1 MTTLAEQHQI
11 VRKDYVPEETNLVP
25 GESSFISWIT
35 MDNVD
40 REGDVVIAANV
51 DFTTDFL
58 GVNGDPSKPG
68 NPVVMA
74 FHEYNKYPIGRCLWI
89 KHGRPSPTRA
99 FSGLYA
105 KTLMDSDPD
114 AQRAFGLVQRRIV
127 RGISIGFRPPDDM
140 KSGEWGP
147 PTAEEIRLRPDWVKA
162 RRIIRRS
169 ILIEYSLCSLGM
181 NQLALITAVSKGLS
195 LPSYWSKLA
204 MPKAIAPDTRVKT
217 TDGLGL
223 VKSIT
228 TTDTPDDCENFLCG
242 SEAAPVAKVELLTP
256 SGEPTGTHKAFL
268 VSALKA
274 MDDDENDD
282 KSLEDEARIDT
293 ADTTHGSNGFM
304 VGQHVKMAG
313 SAGGG
318 CGVVKSLKVRGSHTG
333 PDKMPMDAS
342 HDEPVYEVDEHDDDH
357 KCMGS
362 MKCFRAA
369 HMKDFDM
376 APVTMSV
383 RGKKAGMHEGS
394 MTAGGAIV
402 PEDDAEEHDDGE
414 HEDESEASEKPGM
427 LLAKGM
433 HVSWEKHKDVL
444 PGMGRVKSIHTAGR
458 VPGAVNHAEAT
469 EEMPHARIERYKHM
483 GDPMTMHASGEHVA
497 MPCKMCKALDV
508 MRLTP
513 AKEEMGEKA
522 MVSGADGTPFVMAD
536 TPPQSKG
543 VIAFTASP
551 VVQGGWNAAA
561 ARAKLRKTYGTDIAK
576 FRKCFAWFDPKAFD
590 DPNACG
596 LLVKDVRAGQ
606 VVIVREAVE
615 EALKN
620 VDRVGMPLADKAA
633 VKAALERYRSEW
645 ADDEPEA
652 TEDKS
657 FEDVSGE
664 ELERRVEN
672 IVRKLFA
679 PRSDE
684 AVAQSVLD
692 QLNGAI

>member
-1 MTTLAEQHQI
+1 MTTLATQVPKAVH
-11 VRKDYVPEETNLVP
+11 KDYIPATTDLPP
-25 GESSFISWIT
+25 GENSFVSWIT

-40 REGDVVIAANV
+40 RELDVVVAANI
-51 DFTTDFL
+51 DFTSEYL
-58 GVNGDPSKPG
+58 GVKGDPSHPG
-68 NPVVMA
+68 NPVVMM
-74 FHEYNKYPIGRCLWI
+74 FHDYQRVPLGRCAWI
-89 KHGRPSPTRA
+89 KLAKPSPQRS

-105 KTLMDSDPD
+105 KTVVASDSDSMKIF
-114 AQRAFGLVQRRIV
+114 ALIQERIV
-127 RGISIGFRPPDDM
+127 RGISIGFRPPDDF

-147 PTAEEIRLRPDWVKA
+147 PTAEEIKLRPDWAKA
-162 RRIIRRS
+162 RRIIRRCVMY
-169 ILIEYSLCSLGM
+169 EYSVCSIGL
-181 NQLALITAVSKGLS
+181 NQMALITAVSKGLITI
-195 LPSYWSKLA
+195 PSQWKGFLMA
-204 MPKAIAPDTRVKT
+204 TIKPDSRVGT
-217 TDGLGL
+217 PDGLGL
-223 VKSIT
+223 VKSLT
-228 TTDTPDDCENFLCG
+228 TEGTPDDCENFLCG
-242 SEAAPVAKVELLTP
+242 TPSAPVARVELLTP
-256 SGEPTGTHKAFL
+256 SGEPTGTHQAFL

-274 MDDDENDD
+274 MDEDDD

-414 HEDESEASEKPGM
+414 HDDESEASEKPGM

-497 MPCKMCKALDV
+497 MPCAKCKALDV

-536 TPPQSKG
+536 MAPQSKG

-561 ARAKLRKTYGTDIAK
+561 ARAKLRKTYGNDIAK
-576 FRKCFAWFDPKAFD
+576 FRKCFAWYDPKAFD

-620 VDRVGMPLADKAA
+620 VDRVGMPLGDKPA